1 MTNGGDTS
9 KDAIN
14 LSALFL
20 IAIVG
25 NLGSLLFGYDFGA
38 TSWTLV
44 GIENEAKLSVTDDS
58 TTNYYVLVDESSGL
72 RGLIAAGAS
81 IGALI
86 TYLVL
91 LFLGNDILKKD
102 EILLAACLFFSGLM
116 LESTSGQLDWST
128 GPSGLV
134 ILLVGRLTFGAG
146 AAASFHATPQY
157 ISELGPKNLRGMVGS
172 ITEAMIVTGVVLGF
186 GVGYFYQDDE
196 DDWVIIFRVGYCL
209 AVLMGGLALFIP
221 HSPSGLVKAGH
232 GVEDVLE
239 CFKVIHPNA
248 TEEDINL
255 LMARRDEERMEFE
268 RYRRYFHRV
277 LTRGNLASDMDW
289 EPGSEGGVTNCC
301 EISLEVKVL
310 AYDPKMR
317 RCLMLAILLVVLQ
330 IGTGQGVLLYF
341 SGDIFQE
348 ICPESYDEC
357 ILAFGGVKLVSAY
370 VMVAAADLLG
380 RREYLVYGTAV
391 MVAGMVT
398 LTVAFTYRRFE
409 IALSGLFISVAGYE
423 AGLGSFMW
431 VLLSEIFPR
440 FTRSASNS
448 IAVSVLFLAST
459 ILTFSLPYFLD
470 ATGLLPIFIVF
481 TIFGAVAVVALF
493 LFAPETAGVE
503 LEEAYK
509 GVDVRCRQSGLG
521 MCCGAED
528 DEDRD
533 QDVKSSMNMNMDKE
547 PSSSTRLLAEQ

>member
-1 MTNGGDTS
+1 MMANED

-14 LSALFL
+14 LSSLFL

-25 NLGSLLFGYDFGA
+25 NLGSLLFGYDFGV
-38 TSWTLV
+38 TSWLLV
-44 GIENEAKLSVTDDS
+44 GIEEEASLASTGDS
-58 TTNYYVLVDESSGL
+58 TNYYVLVAESSGL
-72 RGLIAAGAS
+72 RGLVAAGAS

-116 LESTSGQLDWST
+116 LESTSGQLDWSA
-128 GPSGLV
+128 GPSGLLV
-134 ILLVGRLTFGAG
+134 LLFGRLCFGAG

-186 GVGYFYQDDE
+186 GVGYLFQNGG
-196 DDWVIIFRVGYCL
+196 WVVPFRVGYCI
-209 AVLMGGLALFIP
+209 AVVMGVLALFIP
-221 HSPSGLVKAGH
+221 HSPSGLVRAGH

-239 CFKVIHPNA
+239 AYKVIHPNA
-248 TEEDINL
+248 TEDDVRL
-255 LMARRDEERMEFE
+255 LMARREEERVEFE
-268 RYRRYFHRV
+268 QYRRYFHRV
-277 LTRGNLASDMDW
+277 LTRGNMASDMEG
-289 EPGSEGGVTNCC
+289 EPSAEGGEGTACC
-301 EISLEVKVL
+301 ELSLEVKVL
-310 AYDPKMR
+310 AYDPRMR
-317 RCLMLAILLVVLQ
+317 RCLMLAILLVILQ

-341 SGDIFQE
+341 SGDIFME
-348 ICPESYDEC
+348 ICPTTYSEC
-357 ILAFGGVKLVSAY
+357 LLAFGGVKLFSAY
-370 VMVAAADLLG
+370 MMVVCADMFG
-380 RREYLVYGTAV
+380 RREFLCYGTAV

-398 LTVAFTYRRFE
+398 LTVAFSYRRYE
-409 IALSGLFISVAGYE
+409 IALSGLFIAVAGYE
-423 AGLGSFMW
+423 FGLGSFMW

-448 IAVSVLFLAST
+448 IAVSVLFLSST
-459 ILTFSLPYFLD
+459 ILTFTLPYFLES
-470 ATGLLPIFIVF
+470 TGLLPILILF
-481 TIFGAVAVVALF
+481 TIFGAAAVVALF

-521 MCCGAED
+521 LCCGTDDDEEED
-528 DEDRD
+528 DDE
-533 QDVKSSMNMNMDKE
+533 NMNKNICSEKE
-547 PSSSTRLLAEQ
+547 PSPSTRLLAKE